1 MYGNEI
7 IQIFMVQLLISMQ
20 VNYKDEDS
28 EVRSDAQK
36 CMRCLAIIAA
46 QFTSPKKHIYRQFD
60 SLFSIIAMFYNKAKT
75 DKSLNIEQEEIQG
88 VLDLY

>member
-28 EVRSDAQK
+28 EVRSDA
-36 CMRCLAIIAA
+36 
-46 QFTSPKKHIYRQFD
+46 
-60 SLFSIIAMFYNKAKT
+60 
-75 DKSLNIEQEEIQG
+75 
-88 VLDLY
+88 